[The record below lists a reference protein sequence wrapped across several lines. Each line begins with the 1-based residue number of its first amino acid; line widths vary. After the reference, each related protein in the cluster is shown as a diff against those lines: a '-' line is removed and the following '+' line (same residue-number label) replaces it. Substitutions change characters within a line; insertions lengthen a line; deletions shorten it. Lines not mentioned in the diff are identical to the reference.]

1 MNTKTFAIAIA
12 ALIAGTAAVSS
23 VQASP
28 SIKTLDTV
36 QVRPDA
42 DQLAQQTWERASSIP
57 TLAAVQVRPSAEQIA
72 DRDGITIAMPAAAS
86 ITTLAAVEVRP
97 SLEQKVALAAE
108 LQAEH
113 YTVALTNA
121 ATAFA
126 NNVIIN
132 LPVVQ
137 VRPSQADLQA
147 LAMETAAVLIR
158 P

>member
-1 MNTKTFAIAIA
+1 MNTKILAIAI
-12 ALIAGTAAVSS
+12 ALIAGTAVVSS
-23 VQASP
+23 VHAAP
-28 SIKTLDTV
+28 SISTLQTV

-42 DQLAQQTWERASSIP
+42 EQLAQQAWERSSRIP
-57 TLAAVQVRPSAEQIA
+57 TLAAVQVRPSADQLAEINGQAIA
-72 DRDGITIAMPAAAS
+72 TSTAMPV
-86 ITTLAAVEVRP
+86 TTLAAVEVRP

-108 LQAEH
+108 LQAER

-126 NNVIIN
+126 NNVIVN
-132 LPVVQ
+132 LPVVN

-147 LAMETAAVLIR
+147 LALETASVLVR